1 MPPAGFQN
9 GESAVRGGPTII
21 GGVPVLLLETIALL
35 GTGITAGVFFA
46 VAVSVVPTLA
56 ALTPSAYVRVHQL
69 LGKGYH
75 PWMPLIVTAALLSDI
90 AAAVLT
96 PGPPRWLL
104 LFAAVMLAG
113 VQVVSQFRNVPINR
127 VVGRLIASDLPADW
141 SDPRASWRAWHLLRT
156 AFAVVAFAATSLAV
170 AVTG

>member
-1 MPPAGFQN
+1 
-9 GESAVRGGPTII
+9 VT
-21 GGVPVLLLETIALL
+21 VLLLDTIALL

-56 ALTPSAYVRVHQL
+56 ALTPSTYVEVHQL

-75 PWMPLIVTAALLSDI
+75 PWMPLIVTAALLSDL

-96 PGPPRWLL
+96 PGPGRWLL
-104 LFAAVMLAG
+104 LVAAVMLAG

-127 VVGRLIASDLPADW
+127 VVGRLAPADLPVDW
-141 SDPRASWRAWHLLRT
+141 PDPRAAWRSWHLLRT
-156 AFAVVAFAATSLAV
+156 AFAMLALAATSLAV
-170 AVTG
+170 AAG